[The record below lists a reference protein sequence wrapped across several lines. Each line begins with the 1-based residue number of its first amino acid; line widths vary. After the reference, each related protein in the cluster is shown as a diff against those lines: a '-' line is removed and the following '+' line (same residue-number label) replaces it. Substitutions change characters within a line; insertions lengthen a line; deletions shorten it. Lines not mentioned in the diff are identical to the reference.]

1 MFCPNCGRQIPD
13 GTLYCP
19 DCGANTGTGG
29 SSQQTGQQNYNS
41 QDYTQQNTQ
50 NQQYQGEPVYS
61 GTVVGDTT
69 GIFPRNIAVAI
80 ILSIVTCGI
89 YGIYW
94 FIVMTNDANQLS
106 GRTNETSGGLAF
118 LFSLITCGIY
128 GWYWAYKM
136 GEKTDIIKG
145 SPNGSSSALFL
156 VLQILGL
163 GIVNYALAQDAINS
177 AVS

>member
-1 MFCPNCGRQIPD
+1 
-13 GTLYCP
+13 
-19 DCGANTGTGG
+19 
-29 SSQQTGQQNYNS
+29 
-41 QDYTQQNTQ
+41 
-50 NQQYQGEPVYS
+50 
-61 GTVVGDTT
+61 
-69 GIFPRNIAVAI
+69 
-80 ILSIVTCGI
+80 
-89 YGIYW
+89 
-94 FIVMTNDANQLS
+94 MTNDANQLS